1 MKVHK
6 DGTLPTNG
14 EIFVFGSN
22 TAGRHG
28 AGAALVAVEK
38 FGAIYGKGWGLQGN
52 SFAIPT
58 KSHTINILPL
68 VTIKAYVIRFKA
80 YVEMNPDVDFF
91 ITSIGCGLAGYTNE
105 AIAPMFQGIAN
116 NVSIPKNWEKLIVTV
131 DSGRAPPPQEG
142 V

>member
-1 MKVHK
+1 MRTHK

-28 AGAALVAVEK
+28 KGAALVAYEK

-58 KSHTINILPL
+58 KSHTVNTLPL
-68 VTIKAYVIRFKA
+68 VTIKAFVLRFKA
-80 YVEMNPDVDFF
+80 YVAQNPDKQFF
-91 ITSIGCGLAGYTNE
+91 LTSIGCGLAGYNDE
-105 AIAPMFQGIAN
+105 SIAPFFRGIAD
-116 NVSIPKNWEKLIVTV
+116 NVSIPKNWEKLIIGPV
-131 DSGRAPPPQEG
+131 DASTTPST
-142 V
+142 

>member
-1 MKVHK
+1 MKTHK
-6 DGTLPTNG
+6 DGTVPTNG

-38 FGAIYGKGWGLQGN
+38 FGAIYGKGWGLQGQ

-58 KSHTINILPL
+58 KSHTINTLPL
-68 VTIKAYVIRFKA
+68 STIAAYVTRFKA
-80 YVEMNPDVDFF
+80 YVLTRPDATFF

-105 AIAPMFQGIAN
+105 AIAPMFRGIAD
-116 NVSIPKNWEKLIVTV
+116 NVSVPRNWEKLIVTV
-131 DSGRAPPPQEG
+131 DKGRTTIH
-142 V
+142 

>member
-1 MKVHK
+1 MRTHK
-6 DGTLPTNG
+6 DGTFPTGN

-38 FGAIYGKGWGLQGN
+38 FGAVYGKGWGLQGR

-58 KSHTINILPL
+58 KSHTINTLPL

-80 YVEMNPDVDFF
+80 YVEMNPDVEFF
-91 ITSIGCGLAGYTNE
+91 LTSIGCGLAGYTNE
-105 AIAPMFQGIAN
+105 AIAPMFQGIAG
-116 NVSIPKNWEKLIVTV
+116 NVSIPQQWEKLVVPV
-131 DSGRAPPPQEG
+131 DSSRQASS
-142 V
+142 